1 MDSPKISNTKILK
14 AEIVIVGGGGAGL
27 SAAVSAIESGAKKVI
42 LIEKRNT
49 LGGNTA
55 LSGGIFGADSPA
67 QRRLSI
73 QFRRDELFKLAMNW
87 AYWKSNPNIVRDFIN
102 KSGDTI
108 RWLESKGLHFELMSL
123 FPNQVP
129 LVWHYATG
137 SGPRW
142 SGGKMTAVLT
152 DECHKLGV
160 KILTRTS
167 VKKIIIGDDNITT
180 GVEAVTGKDEFII
193 KAGSVIIATGGYGG
207 NKRMLK
213 KYCPYYFN
221 GLRNEG
227 GLPLKGD
234 GLKLAL
240 EVGADTEGLGGM
252 LINGPHV
259 RNSPPMQVFDAPNEK
274 RVGLA
279 SMASEPT
286 LWVNKLGKRF
296 VDETAG
302 FNRFVCVNAIFRQPE
317 KICYAIF
324 DTKMVKKMA
333 ECGFV
338 IIFREPMPRLEKE
351 LQEQAKMGIVKMSD
365 SWDNIADWM
374 GANPRILKSTMAE
387 YNESCHHGYDRL
399 FAKDRIFLDPLE
411 TPPYY
416 AIKCNIGFLDTIGG
430 IKINENMEVLNKKE
444 EPIPG
449 LYAAGV
455 VAGGWEGD
463 TYCATISGAASG
475 FAVNSGRIAGEN
487 AFNFVQRR

>member
-1 MDSPKISNTKILK
+1 
-14 AEIVIVGGGGAGL
+14 
-27 SAAVSAIESGAKKVI
+27 
-42 LIEKRNT
+42 
-49 LGGNTA
+49 
-55 LSGGIFGADSPA
+55 
-67 QRRLSI
+67 
-73 QFRRDELFKLAMNW
+73 
-87 AYWKSNPNIVRDFIN
+87 
-102 KSGDTI
+102 
-108 RWLESKGLHFELMSL
+108 
-123 FPNQVP
+123 
-129 LVWHYATG
+129 
-137 SGPRW
+137 
-142 SGGKMTAVLT
+142 LT
-152 DECHKLGV
+152 H
-160 KILTRTS
+160 TS
-167 VKKIIIGDDNITT
+167 VKKIILGADNTT
-180 GVEAVTGKDEFII
+180 AGVEAITGKDEFTI
-193 KAGSVIIATGGYGG
+193 KADSVIIATGGYGG

-213 KYCPYYFN
+213 KYCPYYFDD
-221 GLRNEG
+221 LRNEG

-259 RNSPPMQVFDAPNEK
+259 RNSPPMQVYDAPGEK

-279 SMASEPT
+279 SMASEPI

-302 FNRFVCVNAIFRQPE
+302 FNRFVCVNAIFRQPD
-317 KICYAIF
+317 KICYVLF
-324 DTKMVKKMA
+324 DTAMVKRMA
-333 ECGFV
+333 ERGFV

-351 LQEQAKMGIVKMSD
+351 LQEQAKRGIVKMSD
-365 SWDNIADWM
+365 SWDSIAGWM
-374 GANPRILKSTMAE
+374 GANSRVLKSTVEE

-399 FAKDRIFLDPLE
+399 FAKDRLFLDALE
-411 TPPYY
+411 KPPYY
-416 AIKCNIGFLDTIGG
+416 AVKCNIGFLDTIGG

-487 AFNFVQRR
+487 AFNFVQQH